1 MIDKLQNYYGI
12 AIHSNVGDLNG
23 MKKTKHAS
31 FFHSASNKQ
40 RDLHTHCLTGPWCG
54 YKQDRISS
62 KHFPALIDVV
72 IAKSD
77 LCIKDYVKILC

>member
-1 MIDKLQNYYGI
+1 MQIIFLDK
-12 AIHSNVGDLNG
+12 
-23 MKKTKHAS
+23 KKDKYMQKTIHAS

-40 RDLHTHCLTGPWCG
+40 HDLYTHCLTGPWCG

-62 KHFPALIDVV
+62 KHFPGLIDAV